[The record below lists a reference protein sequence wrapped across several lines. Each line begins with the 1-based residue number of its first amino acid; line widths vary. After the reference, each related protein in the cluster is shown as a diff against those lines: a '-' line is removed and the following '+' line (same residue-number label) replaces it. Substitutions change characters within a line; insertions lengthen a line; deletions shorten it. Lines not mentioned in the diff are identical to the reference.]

1 MADNTN
7 TYIIIFVVLAV
18 VVIVYFHM
26 HHCTVHCGTSEGFS
40 SAGLSTTTGLS
51 FYNKGRY
58 CSDGNLLGSSS
69 PYCESPGYVLF

>member
-1 MADNTN
+1 MDSNNTL
-7 TYIIIFVVLAV
+7 IIILVVLAIIFVV
-18 VVIVYFHM
+18 YYYHM
-26 HHCTVHCGTSEGFS
+26 HHCSIHCGTSEGFTP
-40 SAGLSTTTGLS
+40 AGLSTTTGLS